1 MLRARI
7 LLVVLSLPVVAPAA
21 DWTSISRYSG
31 MHLELDTSSFVPE
44 GNAVLAWDRMSYSA
58 DRQGVESGDIAF
70 RSARTLMRYDC
81 LRRTVVPVLRSFS
94 HEDGTEI
101 LSQNVEGAEL
111 PQTIV
116 PDTPRERMFRIVC
129 KGRPAKAL
137 VAAAAPGGARDAA
150 KPAKAGGPSSDQS
163 AKPKEEGAAAAGK
176 GKDATAKAP
185 DGKAAE
191 AKPATT
197 KSGDPKVAN
206 ATPGDAKAPP
216 AKPSDAKV
224 ASAPAAAKAE
234 GGKAPA
240 GDAAHAKPAA
250 ADAHAKPGAP
260 AKAGDPNARADP
272 HAKAGPGKEEGHGAT
287 QAAKADAPG
296 HGASDPARGD
306 AQKEKAHTVHWA
318 YNGQTGAQN
327 WHKLSRDYA
336 ACAEGKRQSPIDIKE
351 GVRVQL
357 DALKFDYKPSA
368 LKVINNGHTIQVAY
382 EAGSSV
388 IVGDTPYELVQFHF
402 HRPAEERVNGR
413 VFDMVAHLVHKSKD
427 GQLAVVAVLLMIGD
441 ENPFIRTLWNY
452 LPLDVGLE
460 ENIGSVKIDVTQ
472 LLPKIRGYYTYMGSL
487 TTPPCTEGVRWI
499 VMRTPVQVSRAQVA
513 TFGRLYDMNA
523 RPLQASNGRLIKEVL

>member
-1 MLRARI
+1 MRLFRVLVLC
-7 LLVVLSLPVVAPAA
+7 LLLPGAAPAA
-21 DWTSISRYSG
+21 DWTTISRYSG
-31 MHLELDTSSFVPE
+31 MHLELDTSSYVPE

-94 HEDGTEI
+94 HEDGSEI

-116 PDTPRERMFRIVC
+116 PDTPRERMFKLVC
-129 KGRPAKAL
+129 KSRPAKAV
-137 VAAAAPGGARDAA
+137 VAAGGGQAGGGDRASGKPVKVAGKAGDTVAKA
-150 KPAKAGGPSSDQS
+150 KPA
-163 AKPKEEGAAAAGK
+163 GAPNDK
-176 GKDATAKAP
+176 T
-185 DGKAAE
+185 
-191 AKPATT
+191 
-197 KSGDPKVAN
+197 
-206 ATPGDAKAPP
+206 
-216 AKPSDAKV
+216 
-224 ASAPAAAKAE
+224 
-234 GGKAPA
+234 
-240 GDAAHAKPAA
+240 KPAA
-250 ADAHAKPGAP
+250 AADDKSKPQESKPADATVAESKAASAKPADGKTPP
-260 AKAGDPNARADP
+260 AKAAD
-272 HAKAGPGKEEGHGAT
+272 AKAASPASTKTEAGKAPVADATHGKPPAAAAHGKVDAHGKPVET
-287 QAAKADAPG
+287 AKADAHGKPAHGKDDG
-296 HGASDPARGD
+296 HGGDKEAKANAAGHGTADSKAADP
-306 AQKEKAHTVHWA
+306 KEKAHAVHWA

-327 WHKLSRDYA
+327 WHKLAREYA
-336 ACAEGKRQSPIDIKE
+336 TCAEGKRQSPIDIKE

-357 DALKFDYKPSA
+357 DALRFDYKPSA

-382 EAGSSV
+382 ESGSSV

-413 VFDMVAHLVHKSKD
+413 VFDMVAHLVHRSKE

-460 ENIGSVKIDVTQ
+460 ENIGSVKIDVTA

-499 VMRTPVQVSRAQVA
+499 VMRTPVQVSRAQVT
-513 TFGRLYDMNA
+513 TFGRLYEMNA
-523 RPLQASNGRLIKEVL
+523 RPLQAANGRLIKEVL